1 MACYFPETLG
11 SSLPGDHDV
20 LTALWTFA
28 ALQVQKS
35 SVFRRNGADIHSD
48 LLISIAQAV
57 LGGTARCQGLYETIN
72 ITVSTNT
79 LGMTQWGTAKA
90 SPLLPRW
97 GKSPKSPSIAFQTP
111 SGSSLG

>member
-1 MACYFPETLG
+1 M
-11 SSLPGDHDV
+11 
-20 LTALWTFA
+20 LTALWTFP

-79 LGMTQWGTAKA
+79 LGMTQWGTAM
-90 SPLLPRW
+90 LPRW
-97 GKSPKSPSIAFQTP
+97 GKSPKSASIAFQTP